1 MRKPDLRKYF
11 YDDPRKNALYLGIE
25 ALVMLAYLALDLLTK
40 EFIYGPIAAGEPD
53 IILIDGVLRFTAVE
67 NTGASFGIFKDA
79 TLALSIVSLI
89 TVVAVTAFLFFAVP
103 YRRKLLDAAL
113 ILIIAGGI
121 GNLVDRFALHYVR
134 DFIYFELIDFA
145 VFNVA
150 DSCLTIGCI
159 LLIIFVLF
167 CYRPASHKKSD
178 SDGRS
183 GGGDR
188 SV

>member
-1 MRKPDLRKYF
+1 MEKQKLSLKRIFLIF
-11 YDDPRKNALYLGIE
+11 AVQLLIVGL
-25 ALVMLAYLALDLLTK
+25 LVGVDLLTK
-40 EFIYGPIAAGEPD
+40 ELIYQPIADGAND
-53 IILIDGVLRFTAVE
+53 IILIPGVLRFTAVE